1 MTMDEDK
8 VVRVSLDST
17 GLPVPDQDPVRVK
30 KDKQKIRWTAP
41 FDLRITV
48 EGYDDVRCSGGE
60 CKSGVFDREAVYK
73 YTIHANGRDNDP
85 SIDVK
90 PDDTTGG

>member
-1 MTMDEDK
+1 MDEDK
-8 VVRVSLDST
+8 VVQVSLDDT

-41 FDLRITV
+41 FDFSITV
-48 EGYDDVRCSGGE
+48 EGYDEIKCSGRE
-60 CKSGVFDREAVYK
+60 CKSGVFTQETVYK

-90 PDDTTGG
+90 PDDIGDGG